1 MDPPKKEKRAQTQK
15 EIELNERRRAAQ
27 AELKQVQEKVK
38 WTNVCKFTSRRN
50 KGNTIS
56 AKNFLNSIRTNADA
70 AAGVAAANAVASGK
84 PASPAREE
92 AKKEV
97 KRNVDNAVR
106 TVTRKLGPNAQNRRN
121 KAKQNLL
128 SVLSPHGKK
137 PTAQS
142 IQKLLG
148 IRKRGEPNAV
158 FLEQIQAAAAEAAA
172 KTVQKVVKRSPKA
185 KAAAPTEFKQIKE
198 QVAKNVAES
207 GMKVNAINRRAL
219 AIARQTRRNLSV
231 ANFMKGRPTRV
242 RRVAKPKMNNTRN
255 RNNVNSLRIRAPVF
269 KNELSPV
276 YEVNNESQNL
286 NPNRF

>member
-1 MDPPKKEKRAQTQK
+1 MDEPKKEKRALTQK
-15 EIELNERRRAAQ
+15 ENDLNERRRAAQ

-56 AKNFLNSIRTNADA
+56 AKNFLNSIRVNADA
-70 AAGVAAANAVASGK
+70 AAGVAAANAKANGK

-97 KRNVDNAVR
+97 VRNVVNAVK

-121 KAKQNLL
+121 KAKANLV
-128 SVLSPHGKK
+128 SVLSKYGKK

-142 IQKLLG
+142 IQKLLS
-148 IRKRGEPNAV
+148 IRKQEKDNTE
-158 FLEQIQAAAAEAAA
+158 FLAKMDAAASQAAA
-172 KTVQKVVKRSPKA
+172 KTVEKVVKNSPKA
-185 KAAAPTEFKQIKE
+185 NEVAPVEFKRIRE

-219 AIARQTRRNLSV
+219 AVARQTRRNLSV
-231 ANFMKGRPTRV
+231 ANFMRNRV
-242 RRVAKPKMNNTRN
+242 PHKRRTKKA

-269 KNELSPV
+269 RNELSPV
-276 YEVNNESQNL
+276 YEVNNETQNL
-286 NPNRF
+286 NLGQPLNRF